1 MVLINDTIISIL
13 PGMFSKY
20 GYLFFNQTIS
30 GQVTGGITKGNIPQ
44 QGAWAGRSS
53 IFKIALDNSIIF
65 QPSESDTIFKI
76 NGSQMIP
83 IFSFL
88 VKKPK
93 KSGNLTTGSDMSYLY
108 SDKNQLL
115 ISKSG
120 YESKIA
126 GTSLS
131 INTTGL
137 ELLSVDLK
145 TMKTRKLD
153 PIFLDV
159 MDIELEVPYINFPRK
174 NQILITYQ
182 AVYFKKMINK
192 TIKRKNVTDSK
203 KERLMQLNNEI
214 SENDNPIIITG
225 TWK

>member
-1 MVLINDTIISIL
+1 
-13 PGMFSKY
+13 
-20 GYLFFNQTIS
+20 
-30 GQVTGGITKGNIPQ
+30 
-44 QGAWAGRSS
+44 
-53 IFKIALDNSIIF
+53 
-65 QPSESDTIFKI
+65 
-76 NGSQMIP
+76 
-83 IFSFL
+83 
-88 VKKPK
+88 
-93 KSGNLTTGSDMSYLY
+93 MSYLY